1 MLTLGER
8 TALAFWAALM
18 LAGTNL
24 IIIMIMIYGPTRNVN
39 ECGHDVDGIVAQN
52 TERRAVQ
59 EKYERCEEDL
69 HVCGQLLRSA
79 LRDAE

>member
-1 MLTLGER
+1 MLTRNTLMDVLIGVGVMLSG
-8 TALAFWAALM
+8 AGLMAA
-18 LAGTNL
+18 T
-24 IIIMIMIYGPTRNVN
+24 IYGPTRNVN

-52 TERRAVQ
+52 TERRLVQ

-79 LRDAE
+79 LKDAE